1 MPTEW
6 ETGVMPAQT
15 GIMIY
20 APFFHRDDQRLPYAN
35 HFAPELWMRHRTDQ
49 DWPLIPFSGG
59 PAMCP
64 GRNLVLLLTSA
75 MLTALL
81 DQRQVRL
88 QPPDRLDARQPLP
101 GTLNNYALRFALARH

>member
-49 DWPLIPFSGG
+49 DWPLIPFSIG

-101 GTLNNYALRFALARH
+101 GTLNNYALRFALERN